1 MYNICNITPH
11 INLCSFIILPP
22 KTEQILH
29 SLIIYNQQNENMFD
43 ATVYFL
49 QRFFPPIINR
59 SRGAIKGY
67 SFYYII
73 EKAALEELSI
83 KRYTDY
89 Q

>member
-29 SLIIYNQQNENMFD
+29 SLIIYNQQNENMID

-59 SRGAIKGY
+59 SRGCNKGV
-67 SFYYII
+67 FFLLYYR
-73 EKAALEELSI
+73 KS
-83 KRYTDY
+83 RT
-89 Q
+89 

>member
-29 SLIIYNQQNENMFD
+29 SLIIYNQQNENMID

-59 SRGAIKGY
+59 SRGAIKGDHL
-67 SFYYII
+67 YYIL
-73 EKAALEELSI
+73 EKGGTLHLYI
-83 KRYTDY
+83 IRYRE
-89 Q
+89 